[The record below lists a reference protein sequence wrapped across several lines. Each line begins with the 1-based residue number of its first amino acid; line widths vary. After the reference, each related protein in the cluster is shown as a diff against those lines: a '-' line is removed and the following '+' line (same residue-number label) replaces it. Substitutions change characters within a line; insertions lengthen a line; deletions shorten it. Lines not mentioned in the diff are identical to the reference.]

1 MRFSIH
7 IYLWVIASLLLT
19 ANLFSAP
26 KYVDFQVRPTV
37 VTRSQDEITLDGIR
51 WGCAGKN
58 RTEPIFK
65 RTTIK
70 LGKVRE
76 VYYWSQ
82 KFFPEMLAA
91 HGMIAFVMEN
101 QECVKSDDGARD
113 IGIVLSVEAHFE
125 EGQRFSFI
133 GGLQKTYPLHYQLTT
148 YGDRIQDGMYC
159 FKSTLHQY
167 KLTLSDEQK
176 ELLFQTVIDE
186 SLKDWSKVW
195 YNTLSNSCVWNCVR
209 VINLILPEE
218 EKLPMWRLPGKIV
231 CMKASLPNL
240 VPKYLVENKLAVEA
254 EKIEPG
260 IRFHKV
266 PCDDGD
272 DYILNVAA
280 QHEGHVA
287 SSQVALAERLDLFLK
302 YSEACEMLVKLQSLI
317 PINNPKFFA
326 YQSELVAVEELLS
339 EYHDS
344 LLALFEADLEESL
357 KLYTKI
363 DLPKNYSVQYFN
375 ESLLAQAKTL
385 LPRLAQD
392 QQERVKSL
400 LAKLQSE

>member
-1 MRFSIH
+1 MRIFIKTSVFFLAIT
-7 IYLWVIASLLLT
+7 LCATS
-19 ANLFSAP
+19 LFSAT
-26 KYVDFQVRPTV
+26 KYVDFQVAPTIISR
-37 VTRSQDEITLDGIR
+37 TNDQIELDGIR
-51 WGCAGKN
+51 WGCAGKS
-58 RTEPIFK
+58 RSKPIFK

-70 LGKVRE
+70 FGKIKE

-101 QECVKSDDGARD
+101 QNCVKAEDGSRD

-125 EGQRFSFI
+125 EGQRFSFV
-133 GGLQKTYPLHYQLTT
+133 GGMKKTYPLHCQLTT
-148 YGDRIQDGMYC
+148 YGDRIQDGMFC

-218 EKLPMWRLPGKIV
+218 KKLPMWRVPGKIV

-240 VPKYLVENKLAVEA
+240 VPKYLMEKGLAVEA

-266 PCDDGD
+266 ACDDGD
-272 DYILNVAA
+272 DYILNIAA
-280 QHEGHVA
+280 QHEGHLEGK
-287 SSQVALAERLDLFLK
+287 QIALAERLDQFLK

-317 PINNPKFFA
+317 PINNPKFFE

-344 LLALFEADLEESL
+344 LLAMFEADLEGSL
-357 KLYTKI
+357 RLYTTI
-363 DLPKNYSVQYFN
+363 DLPENYSVQYFN
-375 ESLLAQAKTL
+375 QSLQAQAKTL
-385 LPRLAQD
+385 LPRLTATEQKTV
-392 QQERVKSL
+392 EKL
-400 LAKLQSE
+400 LAKLDS